1 MEVVMM
7 RRVAVGLVLVGFL
20 TACGSSSP
28 SGPTTG
34 SGGGSGTAV
43 SIVSGASSRG
53 SGAYAPNPL
62 TITSGTTVT
71 WTNNDSVTHTSS
83 SDTAGV
89 FDSGSIPA
97 GGKFSFMFQTK
108 GMVNY
113 HCSIHPGMI
122 GSIVVQ

>member
-1 MEVVMM
+1 MM
-7 RRVAVGLVLVGFL
+7 YRVAVGLVLVGFL
-20 TACGSSSP
+20 TACGSSA

-43 SIVSGASSRG
+43 TIVSGASTRG
-53 SGAYAPNPL
+53 SSAYAPNPL

-71 WTNNDSVTHTSS
+71 WTNDDSTTHTSS
-83 SDTAGV
+83 SDTSGV
-89 FDSGSIPA
+89 FDSGGIPA
-97 GGKFSFMFQTK
+97 GGKFSFTFQTK
-108 GMVNY
+108 GTVNY